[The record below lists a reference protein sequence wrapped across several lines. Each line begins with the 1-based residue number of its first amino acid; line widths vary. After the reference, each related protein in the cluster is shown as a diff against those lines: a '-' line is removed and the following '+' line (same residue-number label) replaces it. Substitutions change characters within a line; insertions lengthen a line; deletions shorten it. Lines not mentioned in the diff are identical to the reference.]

1 MRQTNSNTKVC
12 WLLVLIKIRKL
23 IMQQSCY
30 INSEQ
35 FDAVIVS
42 ASNFKIG
49 SMVMS
54 APQRWA

>member
-12 WLLVLIKIRKL
+12 WLLVLNKIRKL
-23 IMQQSCY
+23 IMQQSRY

-42 ASNFKIG
+42 ASNLKIG

-54 APQRWA
+54 EPQR